1 MGFNVS
7 SFRASKRVSDGKNMG
22 FISKSSK
29 TSFFFAHIH
38 KRILKKKKNEKTGFW
53 KGGRIWQ
60 GWGGMNTS
68 GRKRDRS

>member
-38 KRILKKKKNEKTGFW
+38 KRILKKKKMRRQDFGKEGEFGR
-53 KGGRIWQ
+53 GG
-60 GWGGMNTS
+60 GG
-68 GRKRDRS
+68 